1 MSCYTKIMEKLD
13 HIEGLNKAQARAV
26 THGAGPA
33 LVVAGAGTG
42 KTTVITRRIAWLIAT
57 GKARPDEILALTFTD
72 KAAREMEERVDHLLP
87 YGVVSTNIMTFHA
100 LGDQILRDQA
110 LEIGISTDFQVMSG
124 FQQIIFMQQILPE
137 LELDHYAPLG
147 NPYQFLG
154 ALATHFSRL
163 KDECIT
169 PAMYREFA
177 DGQSVSAETEEDKSE
192 AERVRELAFA
202 YSVYTEQARAQAKL
216 DFGDQ
221 ISLTIELFKERP
233 RVLLGYQKR
242 FKYIMVDEYQDTNY
256 AQNEFVKMLSK
267 KHRNIMVVGDDDQS
281 IYRFR
286 GASIANILQF
296 KKQYPKTKQIV
307 MTENYRSTQEILDIS
322 HTLVA
327 HNNPD
332 RLEVQNKIDKRLVG
346 FSHGPVP
353 VLIQTPT
360 LPEEMQMV
368 ARQVAKLIS
377 DGIQPRDIAILM
389 RKNSQ
394 SSAIMLALEAEGIM
408 AETSQRESLFM
419 RAEVK
424 ALLNF
429 VAVMNDPK
437 DSSAMYGLLAG
448 DIYQMQLSSLVSM
461 TSQAKREHSSLEQHL
476 RGLEGSEAG
485 VERVIEHIDEYREY
499 ARELSAG
506 QLLYKFIH
514 EQGYLGKLLE
524 VAESSNEAAL
534 KIQNIAQFFGLIR
547 EFENISLDPTIYH
560 FWAYVSEMRSSDA
573 DILATESPLDQN
585 CVRIMTIHKAKGLEF
600 EAVFVPNMV
609 ADVFP
614 SRRQAEKIQ
623 IPDGL
628 IDVDTSREWHVA
640 EERRLCYV
648 ALTRAKKH
656 LYLSC
661 SYDHGGA
668 RLRKMSP
675 FVAEAL
681 GAQAPI
687 QLEAKTGALELIDQF
702 AVPQKP
708 EHDLTAHLYED
719 GWLNLTPHQ
728 IDDYLR
734 DPEKFWLFHVL
745 KLPQGPFHAL
755 VYGSAI
761 HHAIE
766 FYYRGRLNGRT
777 VPLKDVQQAFVDA
790 WSSEGFVSKRHEEQ
804 RLSRGREVI
813 KRFYEREKESVL
825 PQSVELP
832 FSLVLPELKVR
843 ISGRYDAVFSQAGDG
858 AKNNQRIEIRDFKT
872 SQAKDQA
879 AAERKLKDNIQLAIY
894 ALAWERTAQTPVA
907 SVSLDF
913 VEAGLIA
920 ATTKIDHVKTLE
932 KIKRVADGIARRDFK
947 GGAQSL
953 YKVTQP
959 W

>member
-1 MSCYTKIMEKLD
+1 MEAKE
-13 HIEGLNKAQARAV
+13 HIQGLNAAQAQAV
-26 THGAGPA
+26 THDLGPA

-42 KTTVITRRIAWLIAT
+42 KTTVITRRIAWLIGS

-110 LEIGISTDFQVMSG
+110 LEIGISTDFQVMTG
-124 FQQIIFMQQILPE
+124 FQQIIFLQQIMPE
-137 LELDHYAPLG
+137 LELEHYAPLG
-147 NPYQFLG
+147 NPYQFLE
-154 ALATHFSRL
+154 ALTQHFSRL

-169 PAMYREFA
+169 PKVYREFA
-177 DGQSVSAETEEDKSE
+177 DTKVLAAQSAEDRAE
-192 AERVRELAFA
+192 AERIRELAFA

-221 ISLTIELFKERP
+221 ISLTIELFKSRP
-233 RVLLGYQKR
+233 KVLRDYQAR
-242 FKYIMVDEYQDTNY
+242 FKYIMVDEYQDTNF
-256 AQNEFVKMLSK
+256 AQNELVKMLSE
-267 KHRNIMVVGDDDQS
+267 KHHNIMAVGDDDQS

-286 GASIANILQF
+286 GAAIANILQF
-296 KKQYPKTKQIV
+296 KNQYPKMKQIV
-307 MTENYRSTQEILDIS
+307 MTENYRSTQEILDVS
-322 HTLVA
+322 HTAVS

-332 RLEVQNKIDKRLVG
+332 RLEVQNGIDKHLVG
-346 FSHGPVP
+346 FAHGPMP
-353 VLIQTPT
+353 ELAQAAT
-360 LPEEMQMV
+360 LPEEMQV
-368 ARQVAKLIS
+368 VAKKIANLIRE
-377 DGIQPRDIAILM
+377 GIEPRDIAILM

-394 SSAIMLALEAEGIM
+394 SGAIMLALEAEGIA
-408 AETSQRESLFM
+408 AETSQRENLFE

-437 DSSAMYGLLAG
+437 DSAALYGLLAG
-448 DIYQMQLSSLVSM
+448 DIYQMKLHSLVSLA
-461 TSQAKREHSSLEQHL
+461 SQARREHASLEAYL
-476 RGLEGSEAG
+476 RELSDKDGG
-485 VERVIEHIDEYREY
+485 VLRVLEHIDEYRSY
-499 ARELSAG
+499 ASELSAG

-514 EQGYLGKLLE
+514 EQGYLGELLE
-524 VAESSNEAAL
+524 AASSSNEAAL
-534 KIQNIAQFFGLIR
+534 KIQNIAQFFSLIR
-547 EFENISLDPTIYH
+547 EFENMSMDPTIYH
-560 FWAYVSEMRSSDA
+560 FWAYVSEMKGSDA

-585 CVRIMTIHKAKGLEF
+585 AVRIMTVHKAKGLEF
-600 EAVFVPNMV
+600 EAVFIPNLV
-609 ADVFP
+609 AEVFP
-614 SRRQAEKIQ
+614 SRRMAEKIQ

-628 IDVDTSREWHVA
+628 IAVDTSREWHVA
-640 EERRLCYV
+640 EERRLFYV
-648 ALTRAKKH
+648 ALTRAKRY

-661 SYDHGGA
+661 SYDHGGS

-675 FVAEAL
+675 FVSEAL
-681 GAQAPI
+681 GVVAPM
-687 QLEAKTGALELIDQF
+687 QLESKTGASEIISQF
-702 AVPQKP
+702 AVPKKP

-755 VYGSAI
+755 VYGSAV

-777 VPLKDVQQAFVDA
+777 VPLKAVQQAFVDA
-790 WSSEGFVSKRHEEQ
+790 WSSEGFVSKRHEQQ
-804 RLSRGREVI
+804 RLARGREVI
-813 KRFYEREKESVL
+813 QHFYEREKQSEL

-832 FSLVLPELKVR
+832 FSLIIPELRVR
-843 ISGRYDAVFSQAGDG
+843 ISGRYDAVFAHKVAGTKDTG
-858 AKNNQRIEIRDFKT
+858 IEIRDFKT
-872 SQAKDQA
+872 SQVKDQA
-879 AAERKLKDNIQLAIY
+879 AAERKLKDSIQLAIY
-894 ALAWERTAQTPVA
+894 ALAWERTTQTPVS

-913 VEAGLIA
+913 VEAGLIVS
-920 ATTKIDHVKTLE
+920 TTKIDHAKTLE
-932 KIKRVADGIARRDFK
+932 KIKKVAEGIAKRDFK